1 MWCVTGHMTHF
12 VNVFRSSLDIN
23 VLAKYEGM
31 TFDPEH
37 CLETL
42 EDCQCET
49 AAAAAP
55 PVDEPERSLEF
66 LLLCS
71 LSWAGEFPENIW
83 SHVCRR
89 SLNRCE
95 RNPTGR

>member
-1 MWCVTGHMTHF
+1 M
-12 VNVFRSSLDIN
+12 DIN

-49 AAAAAP
+49 AAAP

-71 LSWAGEFPENIW
+71 LSWRISREHLEPRLQTFTEQ
-83 SHVCRR
+83 V
-89 SLNRCE
+89 
-95 RNPTGR
+95 